1 MQISS
6 KTLKKWEM
14 VYRYGIL
21 CLILLIVVF
30 PYYWIVVTSFKT
42 MEQISSAKSI
52 FIPNPFTL
60 RNYYH
65 LIKDTHFPVWF
76 KNSLTV
82 AIITV
87 MITLILSNLAA
98 YSIGRIRFRGKKLI
112 ATLVLVFYLFPPTVI
127 FIPLYLM
134 LNKIHLT
141 NNLGGVMLIYPTIT
155 LAFSTWFLI
164 SFYRSI
170 PIELEEAAMI
180 DGASRFQAF
189 RKIILPLTL
198 PAQTA
203 AAIFSFSWCWD
214 EFLYALVFLQD
225 VERQTMNIGVYE
237 FSLAD
242 IYPWGLLMSA
252 GILMSV
258 PVIILYVFVQKYMIR
273 GLTAGA
279 VKE

>member
-1 MQISS
+1 MH
-6 KTLKKWEM
+6 KNTFVKWETI
-14 VYRYGIL
+14 YRYFVL
-21 CLILLIVVF
+21 CVVFLIVIF

-42 MEQISSAKSI
+42 MGQISSAKSI

-60 RNYYH
+60 KNYTH
-65 LIKDTHFPVWF
+65 LIKDTHFLLWF
-76 KNSLTV
+76 KNSLSV
-82 AIITV
+82 AIVTV
-87 MITLILSNLAA
+87 IITLILSNLAA

-134 LNKIHLT
+134 LNKIGLT
-141 NNLGGVMLIYPTIT
+141 NKLEGVMLIYPTIT

-170 PIELEEAAMI
+170 PMELEEAALI

-189 RKIILPLTL
+189 RKVILPLTL

-225 VERQTMNIGVYE
+225 VGKQTMNIGVYE

-252 GILMSV
+252 GVLMSI
-258 PVIILYVFVQKYMIR
+258 PVIVLYVFVQKYMIR

>member
-1 MQISS
+1 MQRFSYNI
-6 KTLKKWEM
+6 KKWEKI
-14 VYRYGIL
+14 YRYAVL
-21 CLILLIVVF
+21 FLMLFIVLF

-42 MEQISSAKSI
+42 LEQISSAKNI

-60 RNYYH
+60 KNYYH
-65 LIKDTHFPVWF
+65 LIKDTHFPIWF
-76 KNSLTV
+76 KNSLSVAVTTV
-82 AIITV
+82 AI
-87 MITLILSNLAA
+87 TLLLSNLAA
-98 YSIGRIRFRGKKLI
+98 YSIGRIKFRGKRLI
-112 ATLVLVFYLFPPTVI
+112 ATLILVFYLFPPTVI

-134 LNKIHLT
+134 LNKVNLT
-141 NNLGGVMLIYPTIT
+141 NHLAGVMLIYPTIT

-164 SFYRSI
+164 SFYQSI
-170 PIELEEAAMI
+170 PTELEESAMI
-180 DGASRFQAF
+180 DGATRFQAF

-225 VERQTMNIGVYE
+225 VEKQTMNIGVYE

-252 GILMSV
+252 GVLMSV

>member
-1 MQISS
+1 LYKNIFV
-6 KTLKKWEM
+6 KWETIC
-14 VYRYGIL
+14 RYFVL
-21 CLILLIVVF
+21 CVVFLIVIF

-42 MEQISSAKSI
+42 MGQISSAKSI

-60 RNYYH
+60 KNYTH
-65 LIKDTHFPVWF
+65 LIKDTPFLLWF
-76 KNSLTV
+76 KNSFSV
-82 AIITV
+82 AIVTV
-87 MITLILSNLAA
+87 IITLILSNLAA

-112 ATLVLVFYLFPPTVI
+112 ATLVLVFYLFPPAVI

-134 LNKIHLT
+134 LNKIGLT
-141 NNLGGVMLIYPTIT
+141 NKLEGVMLIYPTIT
-155 LAFSTWFLI
+155 LGFSTWFLI

-170 PIELEEAAMI
+170 PMELEEAALI

-189 RKIILPLTL
+189 HKVILPLTL
-198 PAQTA
+198 PGQTA

-214 EFLYALVFLQD
+214 EFLYALVFLPD
-225 VERQTMNIGVYE
+225 VGKQTMNIGVYE

-242 IYPWGLLMSA
+242 VYPWGLLMSA
-252 GILMSV
+252 GVLMSV
-258 PVIILYVFVQKYMIR
+258 PVIVLYVFVQKYMIR